1 MTMVVISAVLATLA
15 VVIAVPGAAPAR
27 ARLNLTEKSST
38 RRELP
43 RGVAPLG
50 AGLLVVWLV
59 GGLFGW
65 IGGAVVAGALIRHG
79 KGRVSHDQQ
88 QTAARRALELP
99 VAVDLLASCLLVGA
113 TPAHALREVALA
125 VGGSIAD
132 DLGTVSRAMDAGAGS
147 DEAWA
152 LVDAADLQSVASLM
166 RRSST
171 TGASVSPMLSMLA
184 EQQRQQARLV
194 ALDAARTLGVRATGP
209 LGLCFLPAFVLVA
222 VVPLVVSLVSWI
234 DVTA

>member
-1 MTMVVISAVLATLA
+1 MTVLALAAAVLAA
-15 VVIAVPGAAPAR
+15 IAVTFAQPSASPARRRLTLKHAAPAR
-27 ARLNLTEKSST
+27 S
-38 RRELP
+38 LP
-43 RGVAPLG
+43 PTVAPLG

-59 GGLFGW
+59 GGVTGW
-65 IGGAVVAGALIRHG
+65 IGGAVVAGVLLRRSRDRTSADDR
-79 KGRVSHDQQ
+79 RR
-88 QTAARRALELP
+88 AARRALELP

-113 TPAHALREVALA
+113 TTAHALHEVGRA

-132 DLGTVSRAMDAGAGS
+132 DLQTVATAMDAGAGA
-147 DEAWA
+147 DEAWM
-152 LVDAADLQSVASLM
+152 LVEATDLQSVASLV

-171 TGASVSPMLSMLA
+171 TGAAVAPMLSMLA

-222 VVPLVVSLVSWI
+222 VVPLVVSLLPWDALS
-234 DVTA
+234 